1 VTFACVVST
10 PVLASTAA
18 ADGEMAST
26 DVVVDV
32 VVVGAP
38 CGVVTTGAAGGRDVA
53 PSWLSPVLAGE
64 PPGLGLGTDAGAAPL
79 LAFPG
84 GWLA

>member
-1 VTFACVVST
+1 MTFACVVST

-38 CGVVTTGAAGGRDVA
+38 CGVVTTGAAGGREVA
-53 PSWLSPVLAGE
+53 PSWLSPLLAGE
-64 PPGLGLGTDAGAAPL
+64 TPGLGLGTDVGGAPL
-79 LAFPG
+79 LAFSDG
-84 GWLA
+84 LLA